1 MSRYRHIPRGFT
13 LVELMV
19 AVTIIGLLLSIVLP
33 NYMESVR
40 RGHRSDGMDALTA
53 AAQKMEVAKARTGAY
68 PATLAEANISATS
81 ADEFYGNL
89 TIAAPTAACP
99 LASCYML
106 QIDGQNGQEN
116 SNVTA
121 YRLHSTGRKEQL
133 RGTDWEDGW
142 K

>member
-13 LVELMV
+13 LIELMIAV
-19 AVTIIGLLLSIVLP
+19 AIIGLLASFVVP
-33 NYMESVR
+33 MYVESVR

-53 AAQKMEVAKARTGAY
+53 AAQKMEVIKARTGSY
-68 PATLAEANISATS
+68 PATLAEANISENS
-81 ADEFYGNL
+81 ADDYYGSL
-89 TIAAPTAACP
+89 TIAAPTGACP

-106 QIDGQNGQEN
+106 QIVGQNGQEDG
-116 SNVTA
+116 NVTA